1 MQGFAKV
8 APCFDYLDDVDLP
21 MELLSCELQSFLL
34 PCLLA
39 AETSLWETTS
49 EPLIEVRVDSMVDI
63 VGLVE
68 VGRAWLDLTLRL
80 LDPE

>member
-8 APCFDYLDDVDLP
+8 APCFDYLNDVDLP
-21 MELLSCELQSFLL
+21 MELLSCKLHSFLL
-34 PCLLA
+34 SRLLA

-49 EPLIEVRVDSMVDI
+49 EPLIKVRVERMVDV

-68 VGRAWLDLTLRL
+68 VGRVWLDFTLRL